1 MMKVFTNSIF
11 RLVLMSTFM
20 LVACGHNAIRTDNGN
35 DNGDD
40 SVYQTE
46 LTLLDQFYGT
56 DPKQKYDI
64 YLPAGRNMDKTPVLF
79 MIHGGGWA
87 AGDKSDYREQIK
99 GFKAL
104 FPHLAFVSVGYR
116 LANGKTG
123 ENQFPTQESDVKACI
138 EYVLG
143 KREEYKISEKIGTF
157 GGSAGAHLAMLY
169 AYKYGDV
176 SHKPAAVISL
186 TGPTNMEKLFE
197 QVLLTDDPEK
207 QTYHGWFI
215 DAVGGMPDE
224 KTELC
229 KTSSPVNYVNADSSP
244 TLMLYGADDTIV
256 PFQQPDELD
265 GKLTEF
271 GVPHIYRLY
280 PGEWHDLAG
289 VGEKVL
295 QEVTLFINM
304 YLK

>member
-1 MMKVFTNSIF
+1 MKVFTNSIF
-11 RLVLMSTFM
+11 RLVLISTFL
-20 LVACGHNAIRTDNGN
+20 LVACGHNAGRI

-40 SVYQTE
+40 NEDEGVYQTE
-46 LTLLDQFYGT
+46 LTLLDQSYGV

-64 YLPAGRNMDKTPVLF
+64 YLPAGRSKDKTPVLF

-104 FPHLAFVSVGYR
+104 FPHLAIVSVGYR
-116 LANGKTG
+116 LANGRTK
-123 ENQFPTQESDVKACI
+123 ENQFPTQENDVKACI

-157 GGSAGAHLAMLY
+157 GGSAGAHLGMLY
-169 AYKYGDV
+169 AYKYGDT
-176 SHKPAAVISL
+176 SYKPAAVISL
-186 TGPTNMEKLFE
+186 TGPTNIATLFE
-197 QVLLTDDPEK
+197 HVSSTDDPEK
-207 QTYHGWFI
+207 ETYYGWFI
-215 DAVGGMPDE
+215 DGVGGTPDE
-224 KTELC
+224 KAELC
-229 KTSSPVNYVNADSSP
+229 RTSSPVTYVNDNSSP

-256 PFQQPDELD
+256 PFQQPNELHN
-265 GKLTEF
+265 KLTELD
-271 GVPHIYRLY
+271 VPHIYRLY

-295 QEVTLFINM
+295 QEVTIFINT